1 MMGRRQ
7 VLKSGDEQD
16 AVTRWRH
23 LLAWRAGDRR
33 RIKRRL
39 NRRWRQELRAEARTM
54 ECCQ

>member
-23 LLAWRAGDRR
+23 LLAWRPGDRR

-39 NRRWRQELRAEARTM
+39 NRRDRRETRLALRAQGRD
-54 ECCQ
+54 